1 MKNENVCNFRHPKRK
16 LPINNKY
23 SHTRTKDNYTY
34 QQSQPSIVPTCKQF
48 LDRNRDNVTKNNN
61 NTLLENEK
69 YTTKIKSN
77 NQMQWRNNENMIQ
90 TMVTKSNPNMCQY
103 PRHRPP
109 PPRAQP
115 LTTCSQIT
123 SKLQSHY
130 RTYRILN
137 IDASVELANQHAS
150 YVDMTIRASPHKRR
164 RSILPTYNIKTS
176 DHHTHTQYTAMLYT
190 STELL
195 LHRPLPT

>member
-1 MKNENVCNFRHPKRK
+1 
-16 LPINNKY
+16 
-23 SHTRTKDNYTY
+23 
-34 QQSQPSIVPTCKQF
+34 
-48 LDRNRDNVTKNNN
+48 
-61 NTLLENEK
+61 
-69 YTTKIKSN
+69 
-77 NQMQWRNNENMIQ
+77 MQWRNNENMIQ

-164 RSILPTYNIKTS
+164 RSILPTNNINTS
-176 DHHTHTQYTAMLYT
+176 DHHTHTIHCHALYQHRTTTT
-190 STELL
+190 STIANISDPNTHIHTTNRITRKLTT
-195 LHRPLPT
+195 RYWKMKIYSK